1 MFIVENYTTAILFC
15 IVTMLCWG
23 SWANTQKLAQKSW
36 RFELFYWD
44 YVTGILLFS
53 IFSAITLG
61 SIGTQ
66 GRSFINDL
74 QQASSSNI
82 ISAIIGGVIFNAANI
97 LFSAAIAIAGMS
109 VAFPVGIGIALV
121 LGVILNYAVSQKGDP
136 LFLCAGVACVI
147 IAILL
152 NASAYSKAKVAVI
165 QEGPVPVKKG
175 VRINEKGLLL
185 SIVAG
190 ILMSFFYR
198 FIAASMDIENFQS
211 PAAGKMTPYTAVF
224 IFSVGI
230 FISNFLFNSIL
241 MRKPITG
248 LPVTYKDYF
257 KGNIKTHLVGIL
269 GGLIWGLGNS
279 FNLIAA
285 GKAGPA
291 ISYGLGQGATLI
303 AACWG
308 VFVWKEFKGAS
319 SSTNQLLAVMFLF
332 FVIGITLI
340 IYAGN

>member
-1 MFIVENYTTAILFC
+1 MFIVENYSTAVVFC
-15 IVTMLCWG
+15 IITMLCWG
-23 SWANTQKLAQKSW
+23 SWANTQKLAQQSW

-44 YVTGILLFS
+44 YVIGIL
-53 IFSAITLG
+53 IFSVISAFTLG
-61 SIGTQ
+61 SMGTQ
-66 GRSFINDL
+66 GRSFIDDL

-82 ISAIIGGVIFNAANI
+82 ISAFIGGIIFNAANI
-97 LFSAAIAIAGMS
+97 LFSAAIAVAGMS
-109 VAFPVGIGIALV
+109 VAFPIGIGIALV
-121 LGVILNYAVSQKGDP
+121 LGVILNYAAAQKGNP
-136 LFLCAGVACVI
+136 ILLFIGVACVI

-152 NASAYSKAKVAVI
+152 NASAYSKAKTNVI
-165 QEGPVPVKKG
+165 REGTIPVKKTI
-175 VRINEKGLLL
+175 RISEKGILL
-185 SIVAG
+185 SIIAG

-211 PAAGKMTPYTAVF
+211 PAVGKMTPYTAVF

-230 FISNFLFNSIL
+230 LASNFLFNSIL

-248 LPVTYKDYF
+248 LPTTYKDYF
-257 KGNIKTHLVGIL
+257 KGNIKTHFVGIL

-291 ISYGLGQGATLI
+291 ISYGLGQGATLV

-308 VFVWKEFKGAS
+308 VFVWKEFKGAP
-319 SSTNQLLAVMFLF
+319 SSTNKLLAVMFLF
-332 FVIGITLI
+332 FVAGITLI